1 MNWFKKWFAKP
12 APPVREM
19 TEIERLEAENIEL
32 GRQADEIRARR
43 RELKQRADALRDGRN

>member
-19 TEIERLEAENIEL
+19 TELERLEAENIEL

>member
-12 APPVREM
+12 VPPVREM
-19 TEIERLEAENIEL
+19 TELERLEAENIEL